1 MAHQDE
7 DYSGQQ
13 PEESVHETTGIHLS
27 NILGEAHIIWGENV
41 VKPDKCISIS
51 QLSGCTSGLPPKVH
65 ACA

>member
-27 NILGEAHIIWGENV
+27 NILGEAHIFGGKMW
-41 VKPDKCISIS
+41 
-51 QLSGCTSGLPPKVH
+51 
-65 ACA
+65 